1 MGFDIKLTA
10 YSQESES
17 YRIDRL
23 NRVVGYVSALAEH
36 YGNNDLL
43 KKLVSLHDHKGE
55 LTVEWNNEPVAGEKE
70 YFAKAWA
77 NMCEPSENITHKV
90 VSK

>member
-1 MGFDIKLTA
+1 MSFDIKLTA
-10 YSQESES
+10 YSQESEA
-17 YRIDRL
+17 YWIDRL
-23 NRVVGYVSALAEH
+23 NRVVGFVSALAEH

-70 YFAKAWA
+70 FFAKAWA
-77 NMCEPSENITHKV
+77 SECEVAEDITHKV
-90 VSK
+90 GN